1 MPILSQLNNHGYV
14 AGFEAIESESC
25 FDGRFTRMGYDLKS
39 LAFQYVPWVRE
50 IAGDFGGLPVSH
62 SYGWSIDHLP
72 SGKRSHRTM
81 ERSTFFSGKIHYFYG
96 HLKGEKGKP
105 SFFPHDR
112 GVGTEKLN
120 KLMKMVGATMP
131 KNVFFVKIIYPDV

>member
-1 MPILSQLNNHGYV
+1 MPILSQLNYHGYV

-50 IAGDFGGLPVSH
+50 IAGDFGGLPVKH

-72 SGKRSHRTM
+72 EMVNVATVCY
-81 ERSTFFSGKIHYFYG
+81 GKIHHFYGKMHYFYG
-96 HLKGEKGKP
+96 HFE
-105 SFFPHDR
+105 
-112 GVGTEKLN
+112 
-120 KLMKMVGATMP
+120 
-131 KNVFFVKIIYPDV
+131 